1 MSMISEVVE
10 QALKTGYLSIQAEE
24 KLRLLL
30 SGKYD
35 KKDFSAFMSLQRAAM
50 AGLVEQE
57 SRSIM
62 AALSQNNKI
71 SGSVSSNKTKN
82 NSLLA

>member
-30 SGKYD
+30 SSKYD

-50 AGLVEQE
+50 TGLVEQE

-71 SGSVSSNKTKN
+71 NSKVNRNTPRN

>member
-1 MSMISEVVE
+1 MNMISEVVE
-10 QALKTGYLSIQAEE
+10 QALKTGYLSIQAED

-30 SGKYD
+30 RSKYD

-50 AGLVEQE
+50 AGLVQQE

-71 SGSVSSNKTKN
+71 SSKTSTKSKN
-82 NSLLA
+82 NSLFA

>member
-1 MSMISEVVE
+1 MSMISEVVD

-30 SGKYD
+30 SSKYD

-71 SGSVSSNKTKN
+71 NSKAVSSKPRN
-82 NSLLA
+82 NSLPA